1 MSDRFVQVI
10 DERLRTL
17 QNENAKLRKINQV
30 LMDRVER
37 SVDMQ
42 GNDFALFETAI
53 VLEAKVR
60 ERTAALERAL
70 GELERS
76 NALLRA
82 AKAEADAANRSKTR
96 FLAAAGHDLL
106 QPLNA
111 ARLFVSALAESKL
124 SAADL
129 RLIESIDASFDSF
142 EGLLRDL
149 LDISRLDA
157 GVLTPEIDNLSA
169 GMLLGTL
176 AAEFEPLA
184 RRQGIDLRVVPSRS
198 VVRSDKNLLGRILR
212 NFLSNALR
220 YTERGRVL
228 LGCRR
233 TPRGLSIEVH
243 DTGPGIPNDRLDA
256 IFDEFRRFDDGR
268 GRGPGYGLG
277 LAIVR
282 RAARILD
289 HRIEVTS
296 KVNIGARFAVIV
308 PHGTLG
314 HADIRPHTPNDVR
327 LNTGLRG
334 ACVVVLDNEPSVQ
347 EGMAALLGRW
357 ACKVVAAHTADTAA
371 SQLDRDGKTPDLVIA
386 DYHLD
391 HGKLGT
397 EAIVELRRRF
407 GKTLPAVIVTAD
419 RSPRVMTEVSEQGF
433 QLLNKPIRPAKL
445 RSLIDQ
451 LIA

>member
-1 MSDRFVQVI
+1 MPDAPMTSADDRM
-10 DERLRTL
+10 RTVEL
-17 QNENAKLRKINQV
+17 ENAKLRKINRV

-70 GELERS
+70 VELERS

-111 ARLFVSALAESKL
+111 ARLFVSALAESKQ
-124 SAADL
+124 SAANL

-142 EGLLRDL
+142 ESLLRDL

-157 GVLTPEIDNLSA
+157 GVLTPEVEDLSMNL
-169 GMLLGTL
+169 LLGTL
-176 AAEFEPLA
+176 AAEFGPLA
-184 RRQGIDLRVVPSRS
+184 RRQGIDLRVVPTRT
-198 VVRSDKNLLGRILR
+198 VVHSDKNLLGRILR

-220 YTERGRVL
+220 YTEHGRVL

-233 TPRGLSIEVH
+233 TARGLSIEVH
-243 DTGPGIPNDRLDA
+243 DTGPGIPADRLDA

-277 LAIVR
+277 LAIVK

-296 KVNIGARFAVIV
+296 KVGIGARFAVIV
-308 PHGTLG
+308 PYG
-314 HADIRPHTPNDVR
+314 HAGRVEERPAPDGAMAWKA
-327 LNTGLRG
+327 GLRG
-334 ACVVVLDNEPSVQ
+334 ACIVVLDNEPSVQ
-347 EGMAALLGRW
+347 QGMAALLGRW
-357 ACKVVAAHTADTAA
+357 ECEVVAAQTADAA
-371 SQLDRDGKTPDLVIA
+371 LVELDRGHLAPDLVIA

-391 HGKLGT
+391 HGAVGT
-397 EAIVELRRRF
+397 QAVASLRQRF
-407 GKTLPAVIVTAD
+407 GHDLPAVIVTAD
-419 RSPRVMTEVSEQGF
+419 RSPQVLNEVTELGH
-433 QLLNKPIRPAKL
+433 QLLNKPVRPAKL
-445 RSLIDQ
+445 RSLIDH
-451 LIA
+451 LLA